1 MPGGPTTRAR
11 CAPGRV
17 RPPSVRWGH
26 LAGLAAGRP
35 SGSADEPDA
44 SPALPPSSNRG
55 GKSRFRSVAVAFGFP
70 LWPNQGTPLVITG
83 ITGQPLNPPA
93 SPPRDRL
100 SVDVSPSVALLLDH
114 VSTITGTPKAQ
125 ILSQALLDALP
136 GLLERADLLKKRSGE
151 LSQAL
156 KGVKR

>member
-1 MPGGPTTRAR
+1 M
-11 CAPGRV
+11 
-17 RPPSVRWGH
+17 
-26 LAGLAAGRP
+26 
-35 SGSADEPDA
+35 
-44 SPALPPSSNRG
+44 
-55 GKSRFRSVAVAFGFP
+55 
-70 LWPNQGTPLVITG
+70 VITG
-83 ITGQPLNPPA
+83 ISGKPLNPPA

-114 VSTITGTPKAQ
+114 ISTITGTPKAQ
-125 ILSQALLDALP
+125 ILSQSLLDALP

>member
-1 MPGGPTTRAR
+1 M
-11 CAPGRV
+11 
-17 RPPSVRWGH
+17 
-26 LAGLAAGRP
+26 
-35 SGSADEPDA
+35 
-44 SPALPPSSNRG
+44 
-55 GKSRFRSVAVAFGFP
+55 VAFGFP
-70 LWPNQGTPLVITG
+70 LWPNRETPLVITG
-83 ITGQPLNPPA
+83 ISGQPLNITPTPA
-93 SPPRDRL
+93 RDRL